1 MILYEIIFNDG
12 LNYEFTKKIW
22 FTKNDN
28 LPNLFPEFLLQFSSE
43 K

>member
-1 MILYEIIFNDG
+1 MILNEMTFNGG

-28 LPNLFPEFLLQFSSE
+28 LPNLFQEFLQQFSSE